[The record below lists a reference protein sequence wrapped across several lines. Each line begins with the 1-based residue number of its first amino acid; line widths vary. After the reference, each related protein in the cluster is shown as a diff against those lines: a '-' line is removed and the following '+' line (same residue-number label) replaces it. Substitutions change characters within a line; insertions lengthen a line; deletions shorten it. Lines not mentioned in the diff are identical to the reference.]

1 MMTDETSGSRSD
13 TNMSRSAAGPRVR
26 TVTTESIGGE
36 MIDESLG
43 TVRGNTVRARNVR
56 RDITQLL
63 RNIVGGELKAYTT
76 LFSDSRAEAG
86 R

>member
-1 MMTDETSGSRSD
+1 M
-13 TNMSRSAAGPRVR
+13 R

-36 MIDESLG
+36 KIGEPLG

-63 RNIVGGELKAYTT
+63 RNFLGGELKAYTT
-76 LFSDSRAEAG
+76 PLFDSRAEAG